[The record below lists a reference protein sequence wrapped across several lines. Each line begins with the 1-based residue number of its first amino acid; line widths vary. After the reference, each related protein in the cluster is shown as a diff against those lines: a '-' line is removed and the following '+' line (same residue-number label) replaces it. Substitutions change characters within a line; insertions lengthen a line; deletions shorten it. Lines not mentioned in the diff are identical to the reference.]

1 VENAQGSAPVVKY
14 LGRVVLDRYLLP
26 PYTPR
31 KALCRKSFPMHDACT
46 YVFGVPLYDNDRDD
60 SSTKYPKRLDDGI
73 VATPTFANLVPV
85 SVDQLRSL
93 RESLLRSP
101 PPRPHSKQKRS

>member
-1 VENAQGSAPVVKY
+1 MEDAQGSTPVVKY

-46 YVFGVPLYDNDRDD
+46 YVFGVPFHDNNKDGMG
-60 SSTKYPKRLDDGI
+60 TKHPKRLDDDT
-73 VATPTFANLVPV
+73 VAHPTFANLVPV
-85 SVDQLRSL
+85 TVDLLRSL
-93 RESLLRSP
+93 RKSLLRSP
-101 PPRPHSKQKRS
+101 PPRPHSKRKHS